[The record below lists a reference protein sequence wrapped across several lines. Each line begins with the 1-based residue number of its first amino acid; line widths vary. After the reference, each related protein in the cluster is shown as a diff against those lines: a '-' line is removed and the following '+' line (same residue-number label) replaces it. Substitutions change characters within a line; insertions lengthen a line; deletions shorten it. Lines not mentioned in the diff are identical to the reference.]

1 MFGVGDWADLHNAR
15 PARGVNAVWSLV
27 VVLWQVRGGLHRGEA
42 RGRPGWNGPA
52 GEALEMACL
61 RGFCEEH
68 RRRIR
73 RQPSMDADGGLVSP
87 QQSREI
93 AIRMALGGDRL
104 HVLRHVFRMGLQ
116 LMGAGVVVGLA
127 ASVVTNRLLVNQLW
141 KTSPHDPMTLVSV
154 ISIVVVI
161 GMCACWVPARRA
173 VRVEPIAALR
183 HE

>member
-1 MFGVGDWADLHNAR
+1 
-15 PARGVNAVWSLV
+15 
-27 VVLWQVRGGLHRGEA
+27 
-42 RGRPGWNGPA
+42 
-52 GEALEMACL
+52 
-61 RGFCEEH
+61 
-68 RRRIR
+68 
-73 RQPSMDADGGLVSP
+73 MDADGGLVSP

-93 AIRMALGGDRL
+93 AIRMALGGDRR
-104 HVLRHVFRMGLQ
+104 HVRRHVFRMGLQ